1 MQHKIKQIMAIIK
14 HKLSIK
20 IPTGAILSIFLC
32 ENYIVKLCL
41 LLCVPTH
48 YLGGKFLYISQTL
61 QNNNISDRSDIEHL
75 KAVQQETDKK
85 IAVLKNSFENCKQ
98 MYDVYMDIAKTYYD
112 ISKGDYISKLVWE
125 KQKMQTHRKT
135 KQL

>member
-1 MQHKIKQIMAIIK
+1 M
-14 HKLSIK
+14 
-20 IPTGAILSIFLC
+20 
-32 ENYIVKLCL
+32 
-41 LLCVPTH
+41 
-48 YLGGKFLYISQTL
+48 YISQTL